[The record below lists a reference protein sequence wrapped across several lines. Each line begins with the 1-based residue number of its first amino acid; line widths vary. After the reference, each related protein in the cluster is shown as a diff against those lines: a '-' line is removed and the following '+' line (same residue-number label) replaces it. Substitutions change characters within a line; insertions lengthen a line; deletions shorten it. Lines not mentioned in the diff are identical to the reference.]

1 VSTRSALG
9 QQSVLVGS
17 VTSDSAG
24 KQPITNAEVS
34 IATPA
39 HSVRVDSAGSYRI
52 NGLSRGCYAITV
64 RSIGYIARYDSIT
77 IDSDDATL
85 RNFVLTQRVAQLA
98 PIVTKAAKV
107 DYISP
112 MLRGFED
119 RRAEGF
125 GHFIPEATLRTKDN
139 ERLSDI
145 ITAYAPGLTLVRSNQ
160 HNYAASSRKGSVT
173 AAGRGPCLA
182 TIYLDGAL
190 LYDAGVA
197 NSGSPP
203 SMDDFNV
210 NQLAGV
216 EYYAGEATAPLGYR
230 NSGCGLLLLWTRER

>member
-1 VSTRSALG
+1 MI
-9 QQSVLVGS
+9 
-17 VTSDSAG
+17 TS
-24 KQPITNAEVS
+24 
-34 IATPA
+34 
-39 HSVRVDSAGSYRI
+39 
-52 NGLSRGCYAITV
+52 
-64 RSIGYIARYDSIT
+64 
-77 IDSDDATL
+77 
-85 RNFVLTQRVAQLA
+85 
-98 PIVTKAAKV
+98 
-107 DYISP
+107 
-112 MLRGFED
+112 
-119 RRAEGF
+119 
-125 GHFIPEATLRTKDN
+125 KDN